1 MRKTICILCCGLI
14 LTGCVLYYLWFGTLY
29 IKNCT
34 DYTLRIITNAES
46 CEPNM
51 IHGFPG
57 TEFDIPPGGIVQIAE
72 TKTFSDESM
81 VTIENFIKNH
91 KEAYITILLDSCDVH
106 LSKTWTYEERH
117 SRNKQFFNL
126 NNYSLSR
133 SEDNH
138 YRYSLTYM
146 RYTFDICEDD
156 LRY

>member
-1 MRKTICILCCGLI
+1 MKKFYIILVLLFI
-14 LTGCVLYYLWFGTLY
+14 FLTNVFANNS
-29 IKNCT
+29 IT
-34 DYTLRIITNAES
+34 DK
-46 CEPNM
+46 
-51 IHGFPG
+51 
-57 TEFDIPPGGIVQIAE
+57 D
-72 TKTFSDESM
+72 
-81 VTIENFIKNH
+81 IENFIKNH